1 MPFPRA
7 TESFPDELLV
17 PLRNM
22 GADIAASRRARGI
35 SQMDMAARMN
45 VARKTVIN
53 IEKGDPRVAFGSYL
67 LAAWVMGIEKN
78 ILDAFDTVK
87 DPEFQRQARL
97 DQSKRVDR
105 SGLKGFG
112 DLSF

>member
-1 MPFPRA
+1 MPKPRV
-7 TESFPDELLV
+7 TESFPDELFG
-17 PLRNM
+17 PLQQM

-35 SQMDMAARMN
+35 TQDDMAARMN

-53 IEKGDPRVAFGSYL
+53 LEKGDPRVGFGSYL
-67 LAAWVMGIEKN
+67 LAAWVMGLERN
-78 ILDAFDTVK
+78 LLSAFDTAK

-97 DQSKRVDR
+97 DQAKRTHRPAMSD
-105 SGLKGFG
+105 FG